1 MTSEFKTVST
11 PHDEL
16 PTDTVIVSDVAKNKV
31 EQNSVQKTNADPL
44 HGLTL
49 AVLVERLYE
58 IYGWEEL
65 ARFINIRCFSNDPS
79 IKSSLSFLRR
89 TPWARK
95 EVEDFYIKFGHAEW
109 QKSE

>member
-1 MTSEFKTVST
+1 MTTEPVSEST
-11 PHDEL
+11 SQNTL
-16 PTDTVIVSDVAKNKV
+16 QAK
-31 EQNSVQKTNADPL
+31 SLDPL

-49 AVLVERLYE
+49 ADLLERLVE

-65 ARFINIRCFSNDPS
+65 ARFVKIRCFSHDPS

-95 EVEDFYIKFGHAEW
+95 EVEDLYIKFGHVEW
-109 QKSE
+109 QQSH

>member
-1 MTSEFKTVST
+1 MTSEST
-11 PHDEL
+11 PQNDL
-16 PTDTVIVSDVAKNKV
+16 PTDATTKSNV
-31 EQNSVQKTNADPL
+31 EKTNVKNNSTDPL

-49 AVLVERLYE
+49 AVLLERLVE

-65 ARFINIRCFSNDPS
+65 ARFVKIRCFSHDPS

-95 EVEDFYIKFGHAEW
+95 EVEDLYIKFGHAEW
-109 QKSE
+109 QQSD

>member
-1 MTSEFKTVST
+1 MTSESTSQSTAAKTST
-11 PHDEL
+11 
-16 PTDTVIVSDVAKNKV
+16 
-31 EQNSVQKTNADPL
+31 DPL

-49 AVLVERLYE
+49 AVLLERLVE

-65 ARFINIRCFSNDPS
+65 ARFINIRCFTNDPS

-95 EVEDFYIKFGHAEW
+95 EVEDLYIKFGHAEW
-109 QKSE
+109 QQSQ

>member
-1 MTSEFKTVST
+1 MTSELNTVST
-11 PHDEL
+11 PPSDL
-16 PTDTVIVSDVAKNKV
+16 ATDTSIVNDVAKVDAKKAN
-31 EQNSVQKTNADPL
+31 TDPL

-49 AVLVERLYE
+49 AALLERLVE

-109 QKSE
+109 QKSQ

>member
-1 MTSEFKTVST
+1 MTTEPISESTSQNALQPKTS
-11 PHDEL
+11 
-16 PTDTVIVSDVAKNKV
+16 
-31 EQNSVQKTNADPL
+31 DPL

-49 AVLVERLYE
+49 AVLLERLVE

-65 ARFINIRCFSNDPS
+65 ARFIKIRCFSHDPS

-95 EVEDFYIKFGHAEW
+95 EVEDLYIKFGHAEW
-109 QKSE
+109 QKSQ

>member
-1 MTSEFKTVST
+1 MTSEST
-11 PHDEL
+11 TENQP
-16 PTDTVIVSDVAKNKV
+16 SAN
-31 EQNSVQKTNADPL
+31 NSIKSPSTDPL

-49 AVLVERLYE
+49 AVLLERLVE

-65 ARFINIRCFSNDPS
+65 ARFINIRCFIHDPS

-95 EVEDFYIKFGHAEW
+95 QVEDFYIKFGHADW
-109 QKSE
+109 QESQSH